1 MGTHEQHEHTAPYA
15 MTVRMRLAP
24 AGGRILAAALLASVA
39 LAAGTARAESPSA
52 CAALANLK
60 LANTT
65 ITSAA
70 IVPAG
75 PLSQVTIGDP
85 YAAEGTT
92 SPLPTCSSPN
102 ASPQLPSFCRVTA
115 GISSPGAAEPIN
127 IEVWLPL
134 QNWNGKFE
142 AMGNHGFAGEIEY
155 ADMGP
160 ELLKGYAVG
169 ATDTGHAG
177 ASATAW
183 MQNEQQILNYGF
195 RGIHEMTVTSK
206 AIITAAYGRSP
217 RFSYFNG
224 CSTGGKEGLMEAQR
238 YPDDYDGINVGGS
251 ANFAQIHNREEY
263 VWNGQVTFGN
273 AATPLGKI
281 QTAIVNAAA
290 IKACDALDGVVDG
303 VIDNPLTCPFNPQS
317 LVCAAGQNPST
328 CLTQAQANAVSNV
341 YAGPRDPVTGKQ
353 IYPGLGI
360 GTELGWGTST
370 TGPGVSTADT
380 FFKFMVFNNPAWNF
394 ETFNFHTDVA
404 NTDARFAVTLDAV
417 DPDLRAFKKHGGK
430 ILQSHLWNSVV
441 HPAFRTIEYY
451 DQVVA
456 FNNANDEDGQGTDD
470 QGNNGGKGTGRQG
483 QGAVLQSDDF
493 RATQQFYRLFMAPG
507 GAGSNAPVS
516 YDSLPYLE
524 RWVEQGLP
532 PTSILA
538 EHLTGTTVDRTRP
551 LCPYP
556 AFAVYKGSGSTDDA
570 ANFECQEPNRVPNYF
585 VQQNMIQ
592 EPLPDDAK

>member
-1 MGTHEQHEHTAPYA
+1 MTRMGFRAPVA
-15 MTVRMRLAP
+15 L
-24 AGGRILAAALLASVA
+24 ALLVSVA
-39 LAAGTARAESPSA
+39 LVGIAQAGKPST
-52 CAALANLK
+52 CAALANLR
-60 LANTT
+60 LPNTT
-65 ITSAA
+65 ITSAS

-115 GISSPGAAEPIN
+115 GIATPGAPEPIN

-134 QNWNGKFE
+134 QGWNGKFE
-142 AMGNHGFAGEIEY
+142 HMGNHGFAGEIEY

-160 ELLKGYAVG
+160 ELLKGYAVA

-177 ASATAW
+177 GSATAW
-183 MQNEQQILNYGF
+183 MQNEVQILNYGF
-195 RGIHEMTVTSK
+195 RGIHEATVASK
-206 AIITAAYGRSP
+206 AIITAAFGQEP

-273 AATPLGKI
+273 AATPLGVT
-281 QTAIVNAAA
+281 QTALVNAGA

-303 VIDNPLTCPFNPQS
+303 VIENPLTCNFQPQS
-317 LVCAAGQNPST
+317 LICAQGQNPST
-328 CLTQAQANAVSNV
+328 CLSQAQADAVSKV

-353 IYPGLGI
+353 IYPGLGR
-360 GTELGWGTST
+360 GTELGWGSST

-380 FFKFMVFNNPAWNF
+380 FFKFMVFNDPNWNF

-417 DPDLRAFKKHGGK
+417 NPDLRAYRKRGGR

-451 DQVVA
+451 DQVVS
-456 FNNANDEDGQGTDD
+456 FMNGNDDGQ
-470 QGNNGGKGTGRQG
+470 QGNGKGGDH
-483 QGAVLQSDDF
+483 GAVLESSEF
-493 RATQQFYRLFMAPG
+493 RSTQQFYRLFMGPG
-507 GAGSNAPVS
+507 GIGSSAPVS
-516 YDSLPYLE
+516 FDSLPYLE
-524 RWVEQGLP
+524 RWVEEGIAP
-532 PTSILA
+532 DSILA
-538 EHLTGTTVDRTRP
+538 EHLNAGTVDRTRP
-551 LCPYP
+551 LCVYP
-556 AFAVYKGSGSTDDA
+556 AFAVYKGHGSTDEA
-570 ANFECQEPNRVPNYF
+570 ANFECHEPAEVPNYW
-585 VQQNMIQ
+585 QQENMIQ
-592 EPLPDDAK
+592 EPLAPAPK